1 VLLGDTETSKLHFY
15 DIAPARGGGF
25 TEIGTASWS
34 VRDAYG
40 SSSMKD
46 ALAALEA
53 LPGLE
58 IKRHSGNDA

>member
-1 VLLGDTETSKLHFY
+1 VHFY

-34 VRDAYG
+34 VRDAHG

-46 ALAALEA
+46 ALEALEA
-53 LPGLE
+53 VLGLQ
-58 IKRHSGNDA
+58 IDRHAGHDA